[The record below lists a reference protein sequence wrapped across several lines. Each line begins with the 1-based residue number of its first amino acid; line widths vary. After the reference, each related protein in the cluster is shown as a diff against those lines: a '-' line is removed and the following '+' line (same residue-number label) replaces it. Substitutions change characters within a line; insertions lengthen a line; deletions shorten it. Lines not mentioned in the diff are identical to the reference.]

1 MSDRPSSF
9 IERSV
14 AGQAGL
20 HEIDDCVDA
29 WHESDGNVA
38 LHDFLG
44 MTLDEYALWVADP
57 DALAMIVRARREHIA
72 LFDAVK

>member
-29 WHESDGNVA
+29 WHESDGTLA
-38 LHDFLG
+38 LNDFLG
-44 MTLDEYALWVADP
+44 MTLDEYALWVSDP
-57 DALAMIVRARREHIA
+57 AALATIVQARRERIPRFA
-72 LFDAVK
+72 AMK